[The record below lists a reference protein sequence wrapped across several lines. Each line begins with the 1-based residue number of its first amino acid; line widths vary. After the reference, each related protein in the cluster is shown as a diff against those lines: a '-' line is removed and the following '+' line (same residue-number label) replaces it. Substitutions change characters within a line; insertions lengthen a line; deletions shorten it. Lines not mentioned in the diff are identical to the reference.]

1 MPVPDF
7 KYFSLSFSASP
18 QGERL
23 SCQLSPTV
31 IMTQKYKKITENN
44 RSWKSWKKSTEKL
57 VFNFRHLFW
66 ELNERNNRWN
76 DRG

>member
-23 SCQLSPTV
+23 SCQISPTV
-31 IMTQKYKKITENN
+31 IMTQKYKKMTENN
-44 RSWKSWKKSTEKL
+44 RSGEIVKNSTEKL

-66 ELNERNNRWN
+66 GVDERNNRWD
-76 DRG
+76 DRE